1 MFQVKL
7 VKQKDISE
15 DRKCLFKQSE
25 NVSIEHGDSLDSPN
39 YLIPPLKFDSTP
51 RSRSQS
57 VELPEALLGIPAD
70 QNRKLS
76 LVNTEQPD
84 ANVHVMVQPP
94 TPQVFVYPRT
104 QKKDSNKDEGLA
116 ALMRSRAGQV
126 PGKPSKQSWTNIRL
140 GSPPA
145 KKGSEVSF
153 QYPSVTSIK
162 VTQAEPNKDLS
173 PGLGP
178 AITITPMSELESD
191 ADTSTS
197 SMATTTKGMTYLS
210 PFTIIT
216 TCASR
221 TASESNLSSSGYS
234 SMASPGPSRSGSSNP
249 LCISESEDTSTPT
262 RSTAFFPKV
271 LVPPMM
277 GGSAMGGGGSIF
289 IKRPHT
295 LMKSPSADSES
306 SDPIKVHPALS
317 NAERRRQVML
327 ALRYRT
333 DSETTDEQCI
343 PESISETHDSAV
355 ESAEDIID
363 EEEDEDKSPNTEA
376 VPQINL
382 EIQSS
387 TESDKTVLSFKNKD
401 ENLSS
406 APNSPFS
413 CSPRSSSHNLRQKLT
428 LTLPEIVV
436 EPCSPPATSPS
447 AESSPTTFQV
457 QGGVIKKDSCSSTT
471 SSSSSLSLGKVFFY
485 GELENFEN
493 VTHKVSLL

>member
-1 MFQVKL
+1 MKL

-15 DRKCLFKQSE
+15 ERKCLFKQAE
-25 NVSIEHGDSLDSPN
+25 NVSLDLGDSFDMDSPN

-57 VELPEALLGIPAD
+57 VELPEAMLSIPPD

-76 LVNTEQPD
+76 LVNAGQPES
-84 ANVHVMVQPP
+84 NVHVIVQPP

-104 QKKDSNKDEGLA
+104 QKRDSNKDEGLA
-116 ALMRSRAGQV
+116 ALMRSRSGQG
-126 PGKPSKQSWTNIRL
+126 PSKPSKQSWSNIRL

-153 QYPSVTSIK
+153 QYPSATSIK
-162 VTQAEPNKDLS
+162 VTHVDHPQRDLS

-191 ADTSTS
+191 AETSTS
-197 SMATTTKGMTYLS
+197 STATTTKGMTYLS

-262 RSTAFFPKV
+262 RSTAFFPK
-271 LVPPMM
+271 LIGPPMQSNT
-277 GGSAMGGGGSIF
+277 GLGTHIF
-289 IKRPHT
+289 MKRPHT

-306 SDPIKVHPALS
+306 SDPIKVNHPSLNS
-317 NAERRRQVML
+317 AERRRQVML

-343 PESISETHDSAV
+343 PESISEAHDSAL

-363 EEEDEDKSPNTEA
+363 EEEDEDKSPNTEG

-382 EIQSS
+382 EVQSS
-387 TESDKTVLSFKNKD
+387 TESDKTVLSMKNND
-401 ENLSS
+401 LSS

-413 CSPRSSSHNLRQKLT
+413 ISPRSSSHNLRQKLT

-447 AESSPTTFQV
+447 AESSPTTFH
-457 QGGVIKKDSCSSTT
+457 GVIKKDSSSSTT
-471 SSSSSLSLGKVFFY
+471 SSSSSLSLGNFFSD
-485 GELENFEN
+485 LSFILKFI
-493 VTHKVSLL
+493 T